1 MVTKNKMDNLRFE
14 EDIQMTHQ
22 DEDEDYDYRT
32 PDTPRIDEAS
42 FIEPDTSEA
51 TSTLNLRQKVKRDKL
66 TALYRHLNVTG
77 NLDLIDFDLFRL
89 TKDPKK
95 GATIFEFYNG
105 DRWVSLTE
113 PTGELYVPK
122 TIRDGFGGVKVMKY
136 LLCIETTPPS
146 LERSISAAIKL
157 KGELPTDLQMES
169 ILLKE
174 LSPLTEE
181 IHI

>member
-1 MVTKNKMDNLRFE
+1 
-14 EDIQMTHQ
+14 
-22 DEDEDYDYRT
+22 
-32 PDTPRIDEAS
+32 
-42 FIEPDTSEA
+42 
-51 TSTLNLRQKVKRDKL
+51 
-66 TALYRHLNVTG
+66 
-77 NLDLIDFDLFRL
+77 
-89 TKDPKK
+89 
-95 GATIFEFYNG
+95 
-105 DRWVSLTE
+105 
-113 PTGELYVPK
+113 
-122 TIRDGFGGVKVMKY
+122 MKY